1 FHEVK
6 ELFKTRTQ
14 RIALIASV
22 LLHLILLVVWRPLS
36 LIDLFPDKSE
46 SKSAAAS
53 PMVFELVETPDDAIQ
68 ERPEKTSLLSDKNA
82 IARNEIRPDD
92 TRPGEA
98 YSEGLADR
106 RIFAGQPEPTGNAET
121 SSQQQ
126 VAEQPQ
132 DDSQPQLRDAN
143 PNLSIRTFDARQTL
157 REKLY
162 KDSFL
167 ERNQGFLSMH
177 NRFMD
182 DLNYNQREFSA
193 EALGGVTLNTYSW
206 DFAFYI
212 LEMKRKL
219 RENTYPPMAFSRF
232 GMISGQTVLTFRVMP
247 DGRAVDVAVL
257 EYDGHRTLMETSVDA
272 VNGASPFRPL
282 PSDFPEDYLELKWT
296 FVYYVIH

>member
-1 FHEVK
+1 M
-6 ELFKTRTQ
+6 FKSRSQ
-14 RIALIASV
+14 RVALVISV
-22 LLHLILLVVWRPLS
+22 LLHLLLLIIYRPLS
-36 LIDLFPDKSE
+36 RIEIFPDQIGAE
-46 SKSAAAS
+46 QAAVTE

-68 ERPEKTSLLSDKNA
+68 QKPEETNLLSDKNA

-92 TRPGEA
+92 TQTGQA
-98 YSEGLADR
+98 YSEGLIDR
-106 RIFAGQPEPTGNAET
+106 RIFEGQPEPTGNAET
-121 SSQQQ
+121 SSKEQ

-132 DDSQPQLRDAN
+132 DDSEQQLRDAD
-143 PNLSIRTFDARQTL
+143 PDLSIKTFDARQSL

-162 KDSFL
+162 KESFL
-167 ERNQGFLSMH
+167 KMDQGLLSRH

-182 DLNYNQREFSA
+182 DLNYNQRKVSA
-193 EALGGVTLNTYSW
+193 EALGGVSLNTYAW

-232 GMISGQTVLTFRVMP
+232 GMISGQTVITFRVMP
-247 DGRAVDVAVL
+247 DGRAIDVAVL

-272 VNGASPFRPL
+272 VENASPFRPL

-296 FVYYVIH
+296 FVYYVIR

>member
-1 FHEVK
+1 MS
-6 ELFKTRTQ
+6 
-14 RIALIASV
+14 RIEI
-22 LLHLILLVVWRPLS
+22 
-36 LIDLFPDKSE
+36 FPDQSDAEQAVVTK
-46 SKSAAAS
+46 

-98 YSEGLADR
+98 YSEGLADH

-121 SSQQQ
+121 SSQEQM
-126 VAEQPQ
+126 AEQPQ

-272 VNGASPFRPL
+272 VKGASPFRPL

-296 FVYYVIH
+296 FVYYVIR